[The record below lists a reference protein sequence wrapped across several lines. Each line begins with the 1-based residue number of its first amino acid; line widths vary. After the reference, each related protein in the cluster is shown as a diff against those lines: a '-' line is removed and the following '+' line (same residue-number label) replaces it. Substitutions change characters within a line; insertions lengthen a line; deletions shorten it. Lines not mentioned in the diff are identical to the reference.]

1 MNPELK
7 ILLLED
13 NPADAVLV
21 QLMLRRNGLQFSAV
35 VAGDEY
41 EFLTAINSTTFDVVL
56 ADNALPQY
64 SSLEALNIVREKSP
78 YVAFI
83 LVTGTVSEEF
93 AVHIIQ
99 LGADDYI
106 LKNNLTRLPAAISKA
121 IERKRIQ
128 REKEMEKDLSDSI
141 INSLPGV
148 FYLIDKN
155 GKYLRWNKNMERLS
169 GYTAKEI
176 SEMRPEDFFNH
187 DKKEY
192 VTAWIKEVFT
202 KGYSEIETVFISKNG
217 EEIAFYFTGMA
228 TEFNEEECLIG
239 IGFDITERILAEKQL
254 IKINKELRN
263 VSKHLEKIREEEQS
277 RIARE
282 VHDQL
287 GQQITSMKLML
298 NRLKLLLSKNAEG
311 KEQLQLTDQ
320 IALQMDETITIIRKI
335 ASDLR
340 PPLLDDLGLV
350 ETLDWVSKEFMQ
362 KTGIEVKFSGPAEE
376 IEFDPMVAIGLYR
389 IYQEILTNVA
399 RHSEAKGVFTLIE
412 VNENDITM
420 TVTDD
425 GKGFDSRKKHT
436 SLGLLGMQERAH
448 IIGGTIAIISQ
459 QGKGTRVKVRVREEG
474 GK

>member
-1 MNPELK
+1 MNSELK
-7 ILLLED
+7 ILILED

-21 QLMLRRNGLQFSAV
+21 QLMLKRNGLQFTAV

-41 EFLTAINSTTFDVVL
+41 EFLTAINASSFDVVL

-78 YVAFI
+78 HVAFI

-93 AVHIIQ
+93 AVNIIQ

-106 LKNNLTRLPAAISKA
+106 LKSNLIRLPAAINKA

-128 REKEMEKDLSDSI
+128 RENEMEKDLSDSI

-155 GKYLRWNKNMERLS
+155 RKYLRWNRNMELLS
-169 GYTAKEI
+169 GYSAKEI
-176 SEMRPEDFFNH
+176 AEMQPGDFFEE
-187 DKKEY
+187 DRKEY
-192 VTAWIKEVFT
+192 VEAWISEVFT
-202 KGYSEIETVFISKNG
+202 NGSSEIETTFISKNG
-217 EEIAFYFTGMA
+217 DHIAYYFTGMV

-239 IGFDITERILAEKQL
+239 IGFDITERIRAEKEL
-254 IKINKELRN
+254 IRINQELRN
-263 VSKHLEKIREEEQS
+263 VSKHLERIREEEQA

-287 GQQITSMKLML
+287 GQQITGMKLIL
-298 NRLKLLLSKNAEG
+298 ARFKNAINTELSKEDRLLLVQKMDE
-311 KEQLQLTDQ
+311 
-320 IALQMDETITIIRKI
+320 QMDETIAIVRKI

-350 ETLDWVSKEFMQ
+350 EALDWVSREFMQ
-362 KTGIEVKFSGPAEE
+362 KTGIEVKFSGPEE
-376 IEFDPMVAIGLYR
+376 ETEFDPMVAIGLYR
-389 IYQEILTNVA
+389 IYQEALTNVA
-399 RHSEAKGVFTLIE
+399 RHAEAKGVFTLLE
-412 VNENDITM
+412 VIDHEITL
-420 TVTDD
+420 TITDD
-425 GKGFDSRKKHT
+425 GKGFDSRKKQY
-436 SLGLLGMQERAH
+436 SLGLLGMQERAN

-459 QGKGTRVKVRVREEG
+459 KGRGTRVRVRVRE
-474 GK
+474 